1 MKQNKPSLGS
11 AANSLKAYVGEDV
24 AAVIRELM
32 KKNDYSE
39 FKLAEAIGKEV
50 NETRNLLYKLYSL
63 NLASF
68 IKKKDHKVGWYIH
81 YWTFHHERVGSFLLN
96 EKKNRLELLKELVL
110 KEGKSGLY
118 SCANRCVGVDFDGAF
133 ELSFRCPE
141 CGGLLNQEKNEVRAR
156 ELRNEIGVLERD
168 IKALE
173 ARKAFEREE
182 RLGKNK
188 KLEEFEEGAKKR
200 KRRS

>member
-11 AANSLKAYVGEDV
+11 VVDSLKAYVGEDA
-24 AAVIRELM
+24 AAVIRELT

-50 NETRNLLYKLYSL
+50 NGTRNLLYKLYSL

-68 IKKKDHKVGWYIH
+68 IKKKDNKVGWYIH

-110 KEGKSGLY
+110 KESKSGFY
-118 SCANRCVGVDFDGAF
+118 SCSNSCVSVDFDSAF
-133 ELSFRCPE
+133 ELTFRCPE
-141 CGGLLNQEKNEVRAR
+141 CGRLLNQEKNEGRVR
-156 ELRNEIGVLERD
+156 ELRNEMEVLEMEV
-168 IKALE
+168 KALE
-173 ARKAFEREE
+173 AQKASESEE

-188 KLEEFEEGAKKR
+188 KLEESEEKGKKSR
-200 KRRS
+200 I